1 MIKYDDILIITKE
14 NGFRKEN
21 FITLFYNILA
31 NILDF
36 CNKIFYF
43 MNGKFPS
50 VREKFL
56 SVSPKEIKISSVVK
70 GELLLGAFKSRT
82 REKTTEKVERFL
94 KPFEIVD
101 FTDKMSYDYA
111 DIRKDLEFVGTP
123 IGANDLL
130 IAAAVLYEKATL
142 ITHNVD
148 EFSRING
155 LKIEDWVEE

>member
-1 MIKYDDILIITKE
+1 M
-14 NGFRKEN
+14 F
-21 FITLFYNILA
+21 FIDTNTCI
-31 NILDF
+31 
-36 CNKIFYF
+36 YF